1 MNAILPLDA
10 GAVLFGAV
18 LAVGVVLL
26 IGGAWP
32 RAPRLK
38 VALAELDALA
48 GQGVV
53 GDASDEARLVEGSG
67 ERAERLAARL
77 FQRWRLP
84 LSRATRHRLAQQGR
98 SVGDLFVAKLT
109 LAVAGLFVPVLLGG
123 ALWMLGLVGAPWPF
137 GVGLVGAVVGYM
149 WPDWQL
155 RQAAATW
162 REHSA
167 DAISVYF
174 DLVTLIR
181 LGNASAVQSL
191 REAAELSSAPVFAEM
206 RDALDRARLQ
216 QRPPWAEL
224 NRLAAKLGLPEVA
237 DLASIMALDQQ
248 GAALVDA
255 LRARVKELRRAHL
268 AAAKLAAQKRTESM
282 TVWMVVPV
290 LIFAL
295 IFLIPPIMT
304 MVAGM

>member
-1 MNAILPLDA
+1 MIIDTAVIAGSALAA
-10 GAVLFGAV
+10 GAALVISGTIAQ
-18 LAVGVVLL
+18 
-26 IGGAWP
+26 
-32 RAPRLK
+32 RPRLK
-38 VALAELDALA
+38 AALTALDDDHDVP
-48 GQGVV
+48 GVPIQEANTMRV
-53 GDASDEARLVEGSG
+53 ERWASG
-67 ERAERLAARL
+67 
-77 FQRWRLP
+77 LP
-84 LSRATRHRLAQQGR
+84 LPLGEKTRQRLAQQGR
-98 SVGDLFVAKLT
+98 TPGDLFVAKMA
-109 LAVAGLFVPVLLGG
+109 LAGAGLVVPILLGG
-123 ALWMLGLVGAPWPF
+123 VAWLLGLIGSPWPM
-137 GVGLVGAVVGYM
+137 GVGLVGAVAGYLL
-149 WPDWQL
+149 PDWQL
-155 RQAAATW
+155 RDKAVAWQQ
-162 REHSA
+162 HSA

-174 DLVTLIR
+174 DLVILIR

-191 REAAELSSAPVFAEM
+191 REAAELSSAPVFVEM

-224 NRLAAKLGLPEVA
+224 NDLAAKLGLPEVA

-268 AAAKLAAQKRTESM
+268 AAAKLAAQKRAESM

-304 MVAGM
+304 MMAGM

>member
-1 MNAILPLDA
+1 MIVDTAVIA
-10 GAVLFGAV
+10 GAALAAGAA
-18 LAVGVVLL
+18 LVV
-26 IGGAWP
+26 GGALA
-32 RAPRLK
+32 RQPRLK
-38 VALAELDALA
+38 AALAALDD
-48 GQGVV
+48 
-53 GDASDEARLVEGSG
+53 DASGVGVAKPEGNSEKVERWADGLPLPLGEITRQRLV
-67 ERAERLAARL
+67 
-77 FQRWRLP
+77 
-84 LSRATRHRLAQQGR
+84 QQGR
-98 SVGDLFVAKLT
+98 TTGDLFVAKLA
-109 LAVAGLFVPVLLGG
+109 LAGAGLVVPILLGG
-123 ALWMLGLVGAPWPF
+123 VAWLLGLIASPWPM
-137 GVGLVGAVVGYM
+137 GVGLIGAAAGYLL
-149 WPDWQL
+149 PDWQL
-155 RQAAATW
+155 RDKAVAWQQ
-162 REHSA
+162 HSA
-167 DAISVYF
+167 DAVSVFF
-174 DLVTLIR
+174 DLVILIR

-268 AAAKLAAQKRTESM
+268 AAAKLSAQKRTESM